1 MAYIVIFVS
10 GVQGTLAFPLLVLE
24 SNTHSQPES
33 FAVNPCLHFARCF
46 QIVGMFCSSCV
57 WPLWNRPMLLLCS
70 LVENIIFVFPWWHMF
85 GRGLSLLV
93 VCEFWAVSRSKHN
106 IISKT
111 TALRAQYL
119 FPEEL
124 NPSKSRD
131 SKYSMSYW
139 FFLNQKSLQLTL
151 GYWLPLSSESKISS
165 ETMQYLWM
173 LEYIY

>member
-24 SNTHSQPES
+24 SSTHSQPES

-46 QIVGMFCSSCV
+46 QIIDLFCSSCV
-57 WPLWNRPMLLLCS
+57 WPLWNRRMLLLCS
-70 LVENIIFVFPWWHMF
+70 LLENAIFVFPWWHMF

-93 VCEFWAVSRSKHN
+93 VREFWAVSRSKHD

-111 TALRAQYL
+111 TALRARYL

-124 NPSKSRD
+124 NPRKSRD
-131 SKYSMSYW
+131 SKYSISYW
-139 FFLNQKSLQLTL
+139 FFLKAKIFTVNFGL
-151 GYWLPLSSESKISS
+151 LSSESKISS
-165 ETMQYLWM
+165 ETVQCLWM
-173 LEYIY
+173 LQYIYWF